1 MKCLKFLFLY
11 KRTLKVKCHSALRLK
26 SPTPIGPK
34 EDDELNETFPEREW
48 NEIYANEQLPSVIY
62 QLVISED

>member
-1 MKCLKFLFLY
+1 MKCLKVLFLY

-34 EDDELNETFPEREW
+34 LSEDDELGMKTLSQKEKMKYMLMNH
-48 NEIYANEQLPSVIY
+48 
-62 QLVISED
+62 

>member
-34 EDDELNETFPEREW
+34 DDDELNETFPERE
-48 NEIYANEQLPSVIY
+48 IYANEPLPSVIY
-62 QLVISED
+62 QLFISED

>member
-34 EDDELNETFPEREW
+34 EDDETFPER
-48 NEIYANEQLPSVIY
+48 NEIYANEPLTSVIY